1 MCLSRSLLLAFLL
14 ASSVGSLLAG
24 PLDTMPVPMTS
35 ELDAQKRSS
44 ECEAPT
50 SRLSEQ
56 EDPAKP
62 SPTEALENLE
72 SEWLAFT
79 EEWARFYPTLEA
91 LGIELG
97 ELPSYLASLEKSLK
111 DERDASE
118 AERDAYQKDLAD
130 RNMEIEDLK
139 KRSDILF
146 GISVGVGG
154 VSVLLVLMLIF
165 R

>member
-1 MCLSRSLLLAFLL
+1 MRRWWLPCFLALALASPLAVAQGTATGSPPSASSDSSRSN
-14 ASSVGSLLAG
+14 GSE
-24 PLDTMPVPMTS
+24 T
-35 ELDAQKRSS
+35 
-44 ECEAPT
+44 PT
-50 SRLSEQ
+50 SPSSGTGQ
-56 EDPAKP
+56 PAP
-62 SPTEALENLE
+62 QSPTEAFETLE

-79 EEWARFYPTLEA
+79 EAWDKFYLMLEA

-111 DERDASE
+111 DERDASK

-130 RNMEIEDLK
+130 KNMEIEDLE

-146 GISVGVGG
+146 GTSVGLGG